1 MSGVCPT
8 FLFDLNIFMRFIL
21 GKKIGMSQ
29 KFQGDELLPITLI
42 EAGPCQI
49 VKVTSD
55 KDNASAVQIGF
66 QKIKEKNIKKS
77 QKIAPFSFLKQFKV
91 TDLAGYKTG
100 ENINVSI
107 FKPGEKVNVSSVSK
121 GTGYTGVM
129 KRHGF
134 HGMPATHGTKHDHR
148 HAGSIG
154 STNNQRVVKG
164 KKMAGR
170 AGGQRITVKN
180 LSIIE
185 IDVEKNILSVQGAI
199 PGPKNSFVEVTAK

>member
-1 MSGVCPT
+1 
-8 FLFDLNIFMRFIL
+8 MRFLL

-42 EAGPCQI
+42 QAGPCTI
-49 VKVTSD
+49 TKITSE

-66 QKIKEKNIKKS
+66 GELKEKKVKKS
-77 QKIAPFSFLKQFKV
+77 QKKTPFNFLRQFKV
-91 TDLAGYKTG
+91 SDIAIFKLG
-100 ENINVSI
+100 EKINVSI
-107 FKPGEKVNVSSVSK
+107 FKLGEKINISSVAK
-121 GTGYTGVM
+121 GTGFTGVM

-148 HAGSIG
+148 HGGSIG

-170 AGGQRITVKN
+170 AGGQRVTVQN
-180 LSIIE
+180 LEI
-185 IDVEKNILSVQGAI
+185 IDVDMEKNILSVKGAVA
-199 PGPKNSFVEVTAK
+199 GPKSSLVEITAK